1 MIFVSEATFVNVILR
16 FKRRFSNAPPG
27 SFLAECHRAALTDY
41 SSQYVQARDTYLEAA
56 KALKMATG
64 PYKASRDA
72 YVAAGVNPVFL
83 SCVPSENVNI
93 ITTVSTAVL
102 LT

>member
-1 MIFVSEATFVNVILR
+1 MILEHCPPAT
-16 FKRRFSNAPPG
+16 
-27 SFLAECHRAALTDY
+27 ALTDY
-41 SSQYVQARDTYLEAA
+41 SSQYEEARDAYLQAA
-56 KALKMATG
+56 KSLKMATG

-72 YVAAGVNPVFL
+72 YVAAGENPQFWARCA
-83 SCVPSENVNI
+83 CVPSENVVVVFKSTFVNI